1 MEFSG
6 DVENGARCELT
17 LVNEINKMTMEHKA
31 FIFDY
36 DAFVKELAEILE
48 NAIAKNESN
57 QLIAFIENNL
67 LYLKHPDE
75 GKYLDSSWKEFLEV
89 GDVNE
94 YGDFAITKYY
104 NPDDDIGMSY
114 DWMQLD
120 DLLLQELNVDI
131 SPLLG
136 TIFASSENYFNPGK
150 QGSYFQ
156 SPEKVKQNVEL
167 LNSLS
172 NEKLHNLPDLATLKK
187 MLLDA
192 LVSKKGLYITF

>member
-1 MEFSG
+1 
-6 DVENGARCELT
+6 
-17 LVNEINKMTMEHKA
+17 MTIEHKA

-36 DAFVKELAEILE
+36 DTFAKELAEILE
-48 NAIAKNESN
+48 NAIANDECH

-67 LYLKHPDE
+67 PYLKHPDE
-75 GKYLDSSWKEFLEV
+75 GEPLNYCWKKVIEI

-104 NPDDDIGMSY
+104 NPDDDIGLGY
-114 DWMQLD
+114 NWMQLD
-120 DLLLQELNVDI
+120 DLLLQELNIDT

-136 TIFASSENYFNPGK
+136 RILGSSENYFDPGK

-156 SPEKVKQNVEL
+156 SPKIVQENLEL

-172 NEKLHNLPDLATLKK
+172 NKKLCNLPDIAT
-187 MLLDA
+187 
-192 LVSKKGLYITF
+192 

>member
-1 MEFSG
+1 
-6 DVENGARCELT
+6 
-17 LVNEINKMTMEHKA
+17 MTMEHKA

-36 DAFVKELAEILE
+36 DAFVKELADILE
-48 NAIAKNESN
+48 NAILKNESH

-67 LYLKHPDE
+67 PYLKHPDE
-75 GKYLDSSWKEFLEV
+75 GKSLDYSWKEFIET

-104 NPDDDIGMSY
+104 NPDDDIGLGY
-114 DWMQLD
+114 NWMQLD
-120 DLLLQELNVDI
+120 DLLLQELNIDT

-136 TIFASSENYFNPGK
+136 TIFGSSENYFDPGK

-156 SPEKVKQNVEL
+156 SSEIVQENLEL

-172 NEKLHNLPDLATLKK
+172 NHKLHNLPDIANLRKI
-187 MLLDA
+187 LLDA
-192 LVSKKGLYITF
+192 LVSQKGLYITF